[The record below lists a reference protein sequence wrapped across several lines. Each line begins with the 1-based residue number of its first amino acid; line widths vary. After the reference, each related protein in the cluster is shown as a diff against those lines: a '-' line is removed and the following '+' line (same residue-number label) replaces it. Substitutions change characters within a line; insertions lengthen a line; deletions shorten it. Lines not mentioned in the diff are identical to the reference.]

1 MFLVEIAALS
11 AAAVWAI
18 GGMVSTTPAER
29 LGTIGFNRIRMQ
41 LVFVMLAAYVTIF
54 GGWDSIRPD
63 QMAEVLVSGLIGI
76 LLGDTALFATLNRL
90 GPRRTAIL
98 FSTNAPMSTLL
109 GWVFL
114 DEVLSPSALAGTLLV
129 IAGVVLAIV
138 YGKRRAQLHKW
149 EEIKGPLIVGVAM
162 GLLAA
167 LGQSLGSLVAK
178 PVMAS
183 GADPVAVAAVRV
195 GITALGLTI
204 LASTRIQAFKMK
216 NPLDRETLG
225 LVIISGFLGMCVGM
239 TLILYA
245 LAQGDVGVVATLSAT
260 TPVLMLPMMWFR
272 TKERPAAGAWI
283 GAVLVVCG
291 TGLIFIG

>member
-63 QMAEVLVSGLIGI
+63 QLAEVLVSGLIGI

-109 GWVFL
+109 GWIFL

-149 EEIKGPLIVGVAM
+149 EEIKGPLIIGVAM

-167 LGQSLGSLVAK
+167 LGQSIGSLVAK
-178 PVMAS
+178 PVMAA
-183 GADPVAVAAVRV
+183 GADPVAVAALRV

-283 GAVLVVCG
+283 GAVLVVGG